1 MSDTDSEIKEPF
13 FGFEHHYHLRNR
25 SQQTDPEPVRPRL
38 VRPVPRYPP
47 NDAAKQRLEFDISPS
62 EASTKTEMADNAA
75 LIAAL
80 QGFTTAVATDAAA
93 RQNQMAQLLQVIGG
107 QQQNQAAMQA
117 IVAAPPNAPVMRP
130 STVAVNSLPHF
141 SGTASQWHAQTGQNH
156 GTWPLW
162 SAALVTNFSHTLSF
176 LEWSLMVEARVQKP
190 GESCLEYVLDKR
202 RLCLRSPVPL
212 PEADIIKALLRGLA
226 NPIYIAALT
235 AQLPVNFT
243 DFVTRLRDLEQLGL
257 SSVQMGIPAPP
268 VTYTAPFNGTA
279 CPAPPVV
286 APPAPPAPNF
296 AALFQNLGDRL
307 VNQISASMSRLAVN
321 PIAGGSRAGGPMP
334 QRGPPQRL
342 CYVCNRNGHIARDCP
357 AKNDASTRQRQWR
370 P

>member
-1 MSDTDSEIKEPF
+1 
-13 FGFEHHYHLRNR
+13 
-25 SQQTDPEPVRPRL
+25 
-38 VRPVPRYPP
+38 
-47 NDAAKQRLEFDISPS
+47 
-62 EASTKTEMADNAA
+62 
-75 LIAAL
+75 
-80 QGFTTAVATDAAA
+80 
-93 RQNQMAQLLQVIGG
+93 
-107 QQQNQAAMQA
+107 
-117 IVAAPPNAPVMRP
+117 
-130 STVAVNSLPHF
+130 
-141 SGTASQWHAQTGQNH
+141 
-156 GTWPLW
+156 
-162 SAALVTNFSHTLSF
+162 
-176 LEWSLMVEARVQKP
+176 
-190 GESCLEYVLDKR
+190 
-202 RLCLRSPVPL
+202 
-212 PEADIIKALLRGLA
+212 IKALLRGLA

-257 SSVQMGIPAPP
+257 SSVHMGIPAPP

-286 APPAPPAPNF
+286 APTAPNF

-357 AKNDASTRQRQWR
+357 GKKRRVYPPTAMVPLRGFVFFENRPALPLIKVWIEKVGEVIALVDSGASVSAVRL
-370 P
+370 